1 MFIHAVFIIGVLK
14 YDSLIIIYHLLV
26 QLHKWNLDTIDCISR
41 TSVILCFSNCFNSSK
56 LSLLNINNGFPLV
69 AQECYEDF
77 TNEPQ
82 SQSHT
87 YYKNSRKIL
96 QSRSLNK

>member
-87 YYKNSRKIL
+87 YYKISRKIL